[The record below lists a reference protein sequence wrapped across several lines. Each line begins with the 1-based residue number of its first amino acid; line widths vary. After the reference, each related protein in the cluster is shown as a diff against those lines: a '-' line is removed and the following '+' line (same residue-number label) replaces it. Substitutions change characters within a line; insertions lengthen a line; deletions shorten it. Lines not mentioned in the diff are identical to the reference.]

1 MASASKF
8 DQDLREF
15 LEPQAGM
22 LVMLCDDPLFVRA
35 LRTAV
40 FKTLAV
46 KTDCLEIHLD
56 PAQALKSVRNHLTR
70 KVPGPVPVLVL
81 ADRLL
86 RGKPTL
92 EFLRDVKTAFSEAR
106 LLVMTQET
114 TKDEL
119 SQLYEIGVDSILT
132 KPVSIDTLVEKMAGA
147 IKPQGKISQLVQE
160 AKRQL
165 EQGDTQ
171 KAMETSREILKLKAK
186 SPVALMLMGDAYLQ
200 EGRRDEAIQAYGA
213 AHEGAKLYLEP
224 LKKLASVYREVSEN
238 EYLRFMRKL
247 DSISPLNTERK
258 CEIGKIYARKH
269 DHERADI
276 YFSAAIENARREA
289 MSHVERVVTEIA
301 ESVAESSPD
310 LAEKYYVQLLD
321 MKGDNLTQ
329 EDMVTFNRLGI
340 ALRRQGKWREAV
352 ENYKKALTVVS
363 TDERVL
369 YNMGLA
375 YADGQLHRMAI
386 GAYEQVLRIKPDFH
400 KTAPVVAYNMASAY
414 AMTKDMDMARHFLT
428 AALEMDPQHAAS
440 KRLMAKLAEMS
451 V

>member
-1 MASASKF
+1 MAVASKF

-15 LEPQAGM
+15 LEPLAGM

-35 LRTAV
+35 LRTAI

-46 KTDCLEIHLD
+46 KTDCLEIHSD
-56 PAQALKSVRNHLTR
+56 PGQALKSVRNNLAR
-70 KVPGPVPVLVL
+70 KVPVLVL
-81 ADRLL
+81 VDRLL

-92 EFLRDVKTAFSEAR
+92 EFLRAVKTTFPEAK

-114 TKDEL
+114 TKSEL
-119 SQLYEIGVDSILT
+119 SQLYEIGVDSMLT

-160 AKRQL
+160 AKRVL
-165 EQGDTQ
+165 ELGDT
-171 KAMETSREILKLKAK
+171 KKVMEISQEILKLKAK
-186 SPVALMLMGDAYLQ
+186 SPVALMLIGDALLK
-200 EGRRDEAIQAYGA
+200 EGRRTDAIQAYET

-224 LKKLASVYREVSEN
+224 LKKLADAHRGVDEDAF
-238 EYLRFMRKL
+238 LRFMRRL

-258 CEIGKIYARKH
+258 CEIGKVYARKN
-269 DHERADI
+269 DHERADR
-276 YFSAAIENARREA
+276 YFTAAIENARREA
-289 MSHVERVVTEIA
+289 MNHVDRVVTEIA
-301 ESVAESSPD
+301 ESVAESAPA

-329 EDMVTFNRLGI
+329 DDMATFNRLGI

-352 ENYKKALTVVS
+352 DNYKKALSVVS

-375 YADGQLHRMAI
+375 YADGQLHRMSV
-386 GAYEQVLRIKPDFH
+386 GAYEQVQRLNPNFCR
-400 KTAPVVAYNMASAY
+400 TAPVVAYNMGSAY
-414 AMTKDMDMARHFLT
+414 AMTKDLDMAKHFLGV
-428 AALEMDPQHAAS
+428 ALELDPKHAATL
-440 KRLMAKLAEMS
+440 RLLAKLEALKL
-451 V
+451 